1 VLKSSA
7 EAGLGTGDK
16 GRGRQPEGV
25 KDEAPGEEGGRPR
38 RHGGWG
44 AKPGEPARRTLTC
57 HRGNTAKL
65 KAAAAPGRDRG
76 GGERGKGS
84 RRSWLRDP

>member
-1 VLKSSA
+1 LCKFSV
-7 EAGLGTGDK
+7 EI
-16 GRGRQPEGV
+16 
-25 KDEAPGEEGGRPR
+25 
-38 RHGGWG
+38 
-44 AKPGEPARRTLTC
+44 C

-84 RRSWLRDP
+84 RRNRLPVRE